1 LSTGDLPGRRL
12 QEALAGEVGEDRGG
26 RAPSKECIDGD
37 FPGSPVVKNQPSNA
51 GHVGLIPGWGI
62 KIPPTKGQLSL
73 HAATKTPHNHFN

>member
-1 LSTGDLPGRRL
+1 MSTSDLPGRRL
-12 QEALAGEVGEDRGG
+12 EEALAGEVGGRWG

-37 FPGSPVVKNQPSNA
+37 FPGGPVVKNQPSNA

-73 HAATKTPHNHFN
+73 HATKTPHNHFK